1 MDQQAREE
9 EVSGVRAREMW
20 RLSVQERQL
29 SALRRRLHERIDSGS
44 SGVGVAE
51 RERWLS
57 GARRDLH
64 AAIDGLGGRFK
75 RS

>member
-1 MDQQAREE
+1 MA
-9 EVSGVRAREMW
+9 GVKAREMW

-44 SGVGVAE
+44 AGVGAVE

-57 GARRDLH
+57 AARHDLH
-64 AAIDGLGGRFK
+64 TVIDDLGGRFE